1 MNRSTERILTTHT
14 GSLPRPPE
22 LLRLLNDRA
31 EGAPVDEAA
40 FREHVRSAMRDAVR
54 RQADAGID
62 IVSDGEMGKRGF
74 ANYVMDR
81 MTGFGGEDQGR
92 LFAPRDVLDFP
103 EMAQRLFAAQ
113 PATRAVRPGNDAP
126 IEYVGRDALAADLDD
141 YGSALSGLPAP
152 SGGGVVSA
160 FVPAASPGCVV
171 QIMASTHYATRR
183 DYLFALAQALRV
195 EYRAIVDAGHTLQV
209 DCPDLAMGRHVEF
222 GDRAMDEF
230 LASAELQVEALNHG
244 LEGIDPERVRVHVCW
259 GNYAGPHHRDVP
271 LRDILAL
278 VYSVDASGISIE
290 AANPRHA
297 HEWKVF
303 EDVPL
308 PPGKYLI
315 PGVVETCTNYVEH
328 PELVAER
335 IVRFARV
342 VGRENVVAGTDCGFS
357 TFAGFSAV
365 VPDIAYAKLA
375 SLAEGAR
382 LASAELWGGA

>member
-1 MNRSTERILTTHT
+1 MAAMDRSTERILTTHT

-31 EGAPVDEAA
+31 EGGPVDGAA
-40 FREHVRSAMRDAVR
+40 FRERVRSATSDAVR
-54 RQADAGID
+54 RQVDAGID

-103 EMAQRLFAAQ
+103 EMAQRLFGGQ

-126 IEYVGRDALAADLDD
+126 VEYVGRDALAADLEDL
-141 YGSALSGLPAP
+141 GTALSSL
-152 SGGGVVSA
+152 SGADAA

-171 QIMASTHYATRR
+171 QIMGSTHYATRR
-183 DYLFALAQALRV
+183 DYLFALAEALRV
-195 EYRAIVDAGHTLQV
+195 EYLAIVGAGYTLQV

-222 GDRAMDEF
+222 GDRGLDEF
-230 LASAELQVEALNHG
+230 LANAELHVEALNHG

-271 LRDILAL
+271 LRDILDVVLRVNA
-278 VYSVDASGISIE
+278 AGISIE

-303 EDVPL
+303 ETAPL
-308 PPGKYLI
+308 PAGRYLI
-315 PGVVETCTNYVEH
+315 PGVVESCTNYVEH

-357 TFAGFSAV
+357 TFAGSSAV

-375 SLAEGAR
+375 SLAEGAK
-382 LASAELWGGA
+382 LASAELWGESGR